1 MLFIDGDVWFAV
13 CTSAGGVAGTG
24 DQIGAAS
31 SRDQLAEY
39 FAEGPFHYVQENTIQ
54 ARHFISNTVV
64 KNYISGDVKAVADLL
79 VTLQHSDADVPI
91 VDYTGMIEA
100 ILTKEWGGVW
110 KFRNL
115 IIYMDIPLPG
125 ADVIFRGR

>member
-1 MLFIDGDVWFAV
+1 
-13 CTSAGGVAGTG
+13 
-24 DQIGAAS
+24 
-31 SRDQLAEY
+31 
-39 FAEGPFHYVQENTIQ
+39 
-54 ARHFISNTVV
+54 
-64 KNYISGDVKAVADLL
+64 
-79 VTLQHSDADVPI
+79 
-91 VDYTGMIEA
+91 MIEA